1 MMDFNIEETDLEQI
15 ESLLKINT
23 NIDRLYN
30 KICDLEI
37 NGKSDTEEYKKIIE
51 YLNIFIEGEEKIYND
66 SSVTGEKL
74 LSWAKFLFIQK
85 RQNCFDIKENIM
97 IQNYDNRIYS
107 RIIHTILSKLSQNYS
122 NLINLSN
129 KELINIMTMSGM
141 NITKKLNN
149 DDISK
154 RIIIKNYIEDDI
166 YYSFLSLLQE
176 QIEDTSQ
183 RIFREKIIIAKY
195 NTIFINKDIESYL
208 LKNNFIIKT
217 NTYISS
223 NIIADLLQ
231 DQNLNTLSKNVL
243 GATIVN
249 EEIYELLEITDI
261 EYNNITKATTS
272 ILRQCMINASLL
284 FISDD
289 TIEEIRNIINEYI
302 KNEEY
307 EIIYPNSTISNNLID
322 NCFKNVRS
330 NKEKMKILS
339 LK

>member
-122 NLINLSN
+122 NLINL
-129 KELINIMTMSGM
+129 
-141 NITKKLNN
+141 
-149 DDISK
+149 
-154 RIIIKNYIEDDI
+154 
-166 YYSFLSLLQE
+166 
-176 QIEDTSQ
+176 
-183 RIFREKIIIAKY
+183 
-195 NTIFINKDIESYL
+195 
-208 LKNNFIIKT
+208 
-217 NTYISS
+217 
-223 NIIADLLQ
+223 
-231 DQNLNTLSKNVL
+231 
-243 GATIVN
+243 
-249 EEIYELLEITDI
+249 
-261 EYNNITKATTS
+261 
-272 ILRQCMINASLL
+272 
-284 FISDD
+284 
-289 TIEEIRNIINEYI
+289 
-302 KNEEY
+302 
-307 EIIYPNSTISNNLID
+307 
-322 NCFKNVRS
+322 
-330 NKEKMKILS
+330 
-339 LK
+339 